1 MNYNFSTVF
10 KLNAKFELTPTLYLS
25 FDTKVKKEQELE

>member
-10 KLNAKFELTPTLYLS
+10 KLNAKFELTLFLS